1 MVHALSEVHR
11 VLKPGATLI
20 DLRPDTSNR
29 RVELEL
35 AEARLY
41 IGEIDSAITFADHV
55 VADDT
60 LRSAVAA
67 GRFQFEHRASFEDV
81 TDLDTL
87 ADLREFAAT
96 LRRSVMPASMIP
108 QIERLTAD
116 EEADYVIR
124 SLRDMVIAR
133 YRKTPLT

>member
-60 LRSAVAA
+60 L
-67 GRFQFEHRASFEDV
+67 
-81 TDLDTL
+81 
-87 ADLREFAAT
+87 
-96 LRRSVMPASMIP
+96 
-108 QIERLTAD
+108 
-116 EEADYVIR
+116 
-124 SLRDMVIAR
+124 
-133 YRKTPLT
+133 